1 MKKLLPITVL
11 FSTPLFAQ
19 MVPSESV
26 PIGPIAI
33 TILAVGAVGYGIYR
47 ITKRK

>member
-1 MKKLLPITVL
+1 MKRLLPMTVL
-11 FSTPLFAQ
+11 ISTSLFAQ
-19 MVPSESV
+19 MAPSESV

-33 TILAVGAVGYGIYR
+33 TILAVGTVGYGIYR